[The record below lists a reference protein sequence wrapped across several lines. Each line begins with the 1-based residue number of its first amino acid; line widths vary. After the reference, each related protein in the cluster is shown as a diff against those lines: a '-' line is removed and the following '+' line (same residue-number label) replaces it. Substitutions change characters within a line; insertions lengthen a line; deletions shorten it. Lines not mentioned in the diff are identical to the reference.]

1 MDRKIRQ
8 LIPTCALVAGIV
20 LFAASSANAAVV
32 NLVCAFSNS
41 STPANYWIDLDKKTI
56 TLDARGAP
64 GGGGS
69 VMTGPVE
76 ITATTYTWLN
86 FSSWQVRL
94 DRTTGNATVSDSNN
108 QYKGW
113 SGKCSKGSAPMP
125 AAKL

>member
-1 MDRKIRQ
+1 MNRGITK
-8 LIPTCALVAGIV
+8 LIQTCALVAGMV
-20 LFAASSANAAVV
+20 SLAASSASAEVI
-32 NLVCAFSNS
+32 NLICTVSNS
-41 STPANYWIDLDKKTI
+41 RTPVNYWIDLKKKTI

-86 FSSWQVRL
+86 FSSWGARI
-94 DRTTGNATVSDSNN
+94 DRTTGNMTVWDTNN

-113 SGKCSKGSAPMP
+113 SGKCTRGSAPMP
-125 AAKL
+125 APKL

>member
-1 MDRKIRQ
+1 M
-8 LIPTCALVAGIV
+8 CGLVAGIV
-20 LFAASSANAAVV
+20 VLAAPSANAAVI
-32 NLVCAFSNS
+32 NLVCKFSNS

-56 TLDARGAP
+56 TLDARDAP

-86 FSSWQVRL
+86 FSAWEARV
-94 DRTTGNATVSDSNN
+94 DRTTGNVTVWDTNN

-113 SGKCSKGSAPMP
+113 SGKCSKGTAPMP
-125 AAKL
+125 ASKL